1 MGTGFLTPAQIAR
14 IKAVR
19 ARAWNRPFTVYRD
32 VRAAPV
38 DYYDVPAQLA
48 SGNTVLSGD
57 WAWRG
62 QTQNRGDAGGS
73 IQHADL
79 DLATD
84 ILHSG
89 DLMQEG
95 TRLIVDGITVAV
107 VRASP
112 YPDSG
117 EIVINAV
124 RVLVTNDRS

>member
-1 MGTGFLTPAQIAR
+1 MGTGFLSTAQIAA

-19 ARAWNRPFTVYRD
+19 ATAWNRPFEVYRD
-32 VRAAPV
+32 VKGPITE
-38 DYYDVPAQLA
+38 YYDTPAA
-48 SGNTVLSGD
+48 VVSGSHQVLSGD

-62 QTQNRGDAGGS
+62 QVENRGAASGVV
-73 IQHADL
+73 QHADL
-79 DLATD
+79 ALATD

-89 DLMQEG
+89 ALMEPG
-95 TRLIVDGITVAV
+95 TRLVVDGITVAV

-124 RVLVTNDRS
+124 RVLTTNE